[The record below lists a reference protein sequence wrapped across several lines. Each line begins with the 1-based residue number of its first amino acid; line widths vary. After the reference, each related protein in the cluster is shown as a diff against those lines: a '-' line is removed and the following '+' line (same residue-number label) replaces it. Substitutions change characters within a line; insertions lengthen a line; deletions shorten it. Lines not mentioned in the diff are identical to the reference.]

1 MQISYTNESIKKI
14 TIPESVKSI
23 EEGAFG
29 YCENLE
35 SVDGCDGIESISS
48 YAFSDCYKLSSITL
62 PGSAVVEDK
71 AFQYSPTKIY
81 IK

>member
-1 MQISYTNESIKKI
+1 M
-14 TIPESVKSI
+14 KSI

-29 YCENLE
+29 YCENMA
-35 SVDGCDGIESISS
+35 SVDGCDGIENISS

-62 PGSAVVEDK
+62 PKSAVVEDK

-81 IK
+81 RK